1 MRDGVSNAEASQ
13 EGQAGHVAFPECST
27 CLALHGSLQEGVQYQ
42 PNLHSQ
48 CETARDPSFM
58 MASIII
64 HIVLRVGLDPFAPAT
79 SAEDF
84 CSLASKASGIVD
96 DGSGPEQRR
105 RFKRM

>member
-42 PNLHSQ
+42 PNL
-48 CETARDPSFM
+48 
-58 MASIII
+58 
-64 HIVLRVGLDPFAPAT
+64 RVGLDPFAPAT